1 MEEHPTG
8 MRILVV
14 EQERDIGGTLCD
26 AVAQLGHQ
34 ARLVPTTEAGL
45 AALTNESFD
54 AVLLGVRLPRTSR
67 LDLLRTRIVRDCG
80 IPVIGL
86 SEVGM
91 DAEVRASL
99 ELGATDFL
107 QKPAPLDLIR
117 EVLDYVRVQ
126 RVASDWTTNRRRSP
140 RPGLAVPVR
149 VIEYNRPAWQA
160 ASMDLSVFGI
170 RVRGQ
175 APPVPGDLVKLYFTP
190 PDGGSELDLF
200 ALSVWRAAETHAF
213 RFANFSAVKYERLRR
228 VVQQLAA

>member
-107 QKPAPLDLIR
+107 QKPA
-117 EVLDYVRVQ
+117 
-126 RVASDWTTNRRRSP
+126 
-140 RPGLAVPVR
+140 
-149 VIEYNRPAWQA
+149 
-160 ASMDLSVFGI
+160 
-170 RVRGQ
+170 
-175 APPVPGDLVKLYFTP
+175 
-190 PDGGSELDLF
+190 
-200 ALSVWRAAETHAF
+200 
-213 RFANFSAVKYERLRR
+213 
-228 VVQQLAA
+228 